1 MYEIDIK
8 KSFDGEGVVWNARV
22 LLEGMTV
29 ASADWFA
36 TEQRALEWANDFIFT
51 SCDSGLM

>member
-8 KSFDGEGVVWNARV
+8 KSSDGEGVVWNARV

-29 ASADWFA
+29 ASADWFV
-36 TEQRALEWANDFIFT
+36 TEQRAREWANDFIFT
-51 SCDSGLM
+51 SCDSGEF